1 MNELFFTFLFFAIG
15 SLFIVVIQ
23 AMTIVLLTKWNREL
37 KRENA
42 YLQPPF

>member
-15 SLFIVVIQ
+15 SLFVVVIQ
-23 AMTIVLLTKWNREL
+23 AMTIVLLTKWNKEL
-37 KRENA
+37 RKQNE